1 MTDEHTCPN
10 CGANLEAQQGFDSD
24 NGYWT
29 CALCGQRLFGDAE
42 EQASVTRR
50 FPGVVWHCDNC
61 DAVLNA
67 QDGFDDWRD
76 EWTCTECGR
85 VNYIEEDEIIGGP
98 IGALF
103 RRLRPST
110 SKGESH

>member
-29 CALCGQRLFGDAE
+29 CALCGQQLFGDAE

-50 FPGVVWHCDNC
+50 FPGVVWH
-61 DAVLNA
+61 
-67 QDGFDDWRD
+67 
-76 EWTCTECGR
+76 
-85 VNYIEEDEIIGGP
+85 
-98 IGALF
+98 
-103 RRLRPST
+103 
-110 SKGESH
+110 